1 MKTKTTN
8 GDNIREMLSSIG
20 FTIFGE
26 NIAADNSTPT
36 SLTKLAGIWIG
47 GREHRKGGGGGEN
60 IFSFIRLGSTLST
73 NFRGDG
79 GSLRS
84 Y

>member
-36 SLTKLAGIWIG
+36 SLTKLAGICIG
-47 GREHRKGGGGGEN
+47 GREHRKGGGGGGRR
-60 IFSFIRLGSTLST
+60 ISFPSFVWEALSQLTLEAMVA
-73 NFRGDG
+73 
-79 GSLRS
+79 L
-84 Y
+84 

>member
-8 GDNIREMLSSIG
+8 GDSIREMLSSIG

-47 GREHRKGGGGGEN
+47 GREHRKGGRN
-60 IFSFIRLGSTLST
+60 IYSFIRLGSTLST

>member
-1 MKTKTTN
+1 MKTKNTN

-47 GREHRKGGGGGEN
+47 GREHRKGGGGEYL
-60 IFSFIRLGSTLST
+60 FLHSFGKH
-73 NFRGDG
+73 
-79 GSLRS
+79 SLN
-84 Y
+84 

>member
-47 GREHRKGGGGGEN
+47 GREHRKGGGR
-60 IFSFIRLGSTLST
+60 ISFPSFVWEALSQLTLEAMVA
-73 NFRGDG
+73 
-79 GSLRS
+79 L
-84 Y
+84 

>member
-47 GREHRKGGGGGEN
+47 GREHRKGGGGGEK